1 MSIVNTAA
9 ARAVAPA
16 SAPDVGTP
24 ASASV
29 PDTTNEIS
37 GSPASPNY
45 GAGTPGLEYTLIDG
59 GKAYCV
65 DQGTVTSGVVTIP
78 AFYRPNAS
86 SEYLPVTE
94 VAGGIA

>member
-1 MSIVNTAA
+1 MKNTINLIEAIRRIALIVLITM
-9 ARAVAPA
+9 AVIPA
-16 SAPDVGTP
+16 FAEDS
-24 ASASV
+24 S
-29 PDTTNEIS
+29 TT
-37 GSPASPNY
+37 PNY
-45 GAGTPGLEYTLIDG
+45 GDGTPGLEYTLIDG

-65 DQGTVTSGVVTIP
+65 DKGTVTSGVVTIP